1 MSPPAVQRK
10 RVAQACDRCRSRKDK
25 CDGAKPACS
34 ACALRGHTCSYDPAV
49 KKRGLPEGYVRGL
62 ENLWGFTIREAPEV
76 ETNVLSLIERRHGTE
91 ALPRGWNSKDGDEAL
106 SDTWRKSRLSREL
119 DSLLPLLDITDDRPA
134 KRRRQDSSF
143 TPPTEASVFE
153 PAFVPPRET
162 FPVKGEQQNSSAT
175 FPAPS
180 FNSIA
185 SSETMRITDAGQI
198 QLPRNAWELLD
209 VYFSYTHCW
218 LPIFEKH
225 NSLRASYL
233 YPTTIS
239 SSMPGS
245 GDHAALW
252 AMLAYAESQQAI
264 IRGSMT
270 HASILQQ
277 KEPWIA
283 SDTYK
288 IARRLIPDE
297 DGVFELGHIQG
308 LLILTL
314 LNMGMN
320 RWKQA
325 WSLIGQAVRIALEL
339 GLEKFAD
346 DAKSRNRHVFFGCF
360 VLETFVAARLNRSP
374 HLRAQ
379 DAFKC
384 GLLLEDGSDEWSP
397 WVDSIGI
404 RRNGESSSRGPA
416 ATLSTFNRLVQIS
429 AVLNAII
436 CGYSIG
442 TGDHGK
448 FGQLLHKFGW
458 DSKAQEKSGLPLLPH
473 QYHLSCLYSATR
485 APLHANLREETSRA
499 EESFPEILDGL
510 RKNYGL
516 AAVPPTFD
524 CLAHVFIR
532 QFASHGRTVASEDA
546 LNSLVE
552 LLTEMAQT
560 WPTFQDTLLELGKFR
575 SSMFGP
581 NDPVSRFSI
590 PANTNPTTVSGKD
603 INSRENR
610 PQRHPSLDEP
620 MNTPHSSEYTASGQ
634 AILEAAIQ
642 FDPSLLLTADEIKQT
657 STPWTLPVPN
667 LSLAPNPSAIPQT
680 SGGPDS
686 LPYYPILDAQSD
698 DDALFNE
705 FATLDAMKWTN
716 NWDQSLQNLGFTDLN
731 NMKQDFHA
739 FFQEPNL
746 QSPNDRDMG
755 DHLIPGSA
763 ALTDYPNPHMEASQI
778 LQALSASEIPVLP
791 SRQDGG

>member
-25 CDGAKPACS
+25 CDGAKPVCS
-34 ACALRGHTCSYDPAV
+34 ACAVRGHSCSYDPAV

-76 ETNVLSLIERRHGTE
+76 EANVISLMEQRHGTD
-91 ALPRGWNSKDGDEAL
+91 ALPRGWNSKDGEAL

-143 TPPTEASVFE
+143 TPPTEASAFD

-162 FPVKGEQQNSSAT
+162 YPVKGEQQTSSAI
-175 FPAPS
+175 FPAPI
-180 FNSIA
+180 FNGA
-185 SSETMRITDAGQI
+185 SSSEAMKLTDSQQI
-198 QLPRNAWELLD
+198 HLPHNAWELLD

-218 LPIFEKH
+218 LPIIEKH

-233 YPTTIS
+233 YPTSIS

-252 AMLAYAESQQAI
+252 AILAYAECHQAI
-264 IRGSMT
+264 IRRNMT
-270 HASILQQ
+270 HGLQQ
-277 KEPWIA
+277 NDPWMA

-288 IARRLIPDE
+288 TARSLIPDE
-297 DGVFELGHIQG
+297 DGVFELGHIQS

-325 WSLIGQAVRIALEL
+325 WSLIGQAVRMALEL
-339 GLEKFAD
+339 RLEKCPD
-346 DAKSRNRHVFFGCF
+346 DAKSRNRHTFFGCF
-360 VLETFVAARLNRSP
+360 VLETLVAARLNRSP

-379 DAFKC
+379 DALNC

-404 RRNGESSSRGPA
+404 RRNSESSSRGPA
-416 ATLSTFNRLVQIS
+416 STLSTFNRLVQIS
-429 AVLNAII
+429 AVLNAIV

-442 TGDHGK
+442 AEDHGK
-448 FGQLLHKFGW
+448 FDLLLRKFGW
-458 DSKAQEKSGLPLLPH
+458 DSKALDKPGPPLLPH

-485 APLHANLREETSRA
+485 APVHAHQRGQASRA
-499 EESFPEILDGL
+499 EESLPDLLDGL

-524 CLAHVFIR
+524 CLAHVYIR
-532 QFASHGRTVASEDA
+532 QYASHGRTVASEEA
-546 LNSLVE
+546 LNSLEE

-575 SSMFGP
+575 SSMSGANVP
-581 NDPVSRFSI
+581 LSRFSNL
-590 PANTNPTTVSGKD
+590 PNTNPTTTVGKD
-603 INSRENR
+603 INLKESR

-620 MNTPHSSEYTASGQ
+620 MNTPSSSEYTSSGQ

-642 FDPSLLLTADEIKQT
+642 FDPSLLLMDDEIKPI
-657 STPWTLPVPN
+657 STPWSLPVGNLTLAANSPN
-667 LSLAPNPSAIPQT
+667 IPQP
-680 SGGPDS
+680 SGGPAS
-686 LPYYPILDAQSD
+686 LPYYPMFDSQTD

-716 NWDQSLQNLGFTDLN
+716 NWDQSLQNLGFTDLD

-746 QSPNDRDMG
+746 RPSNEHDMG
-755 DHLIPGSA
+755 DHLMAGSA
-763 ALTDYPNPHMEASQI
+763 ALMEYPSPHMEASQI

>member
-1 MSPPAVQRK
+1 MSPPAAAVQRK

-76 ETNVLSLIERRHGTE
+76 ETNVISLIEQRHGTE
-91 ALPRGWNSKDGDEAL
+91 GLPRGWNNKDGDEPL

-143 TPPTEASVFE
+143 TPPTESSAFDPASI
-153 PAFVPPRET
+153 PREPY
-162 FPVKGEQQNSSAT
+162 PVKGERQSSSAI
-175 FPAPS
+175 FQAPS
-180 FNSIA
+180 FNGTA
-185 SSETMRITDAGQI
+185 STETTMHVDAEQTP
-198 QLPRNAWELLD
+198 LPHNAWELLD
-209 VYFSYTHCW
+209 VYFSYTHSW
-218 LPIFEKH
+218 LPIVEKH

-233 YPTTIS
+233 YPTEIS

-252 AMLAYAESQQAI
+252 AILAYAECHQAI
-264 IRGSMT
+264 IRRSMAHT
-270 HASILQQ
+270 FILQQ
-277 KEPWIA
+277 DGPWIA
-283 SDTYK
+283 SATYK
-288 IARRLIPDE
+288 TARSLIPDE
-297 DGVFELGHIQG
+297 DGVFELGHIQS

-314 LNMGMN
+314 LNMGKN

-339 GLEKFAD
+339 GLEKCPD

-360 VLETFVAARLNRSP
+360 VLETLVAARLNRSP

-379 DAFKC
+379 DALNC

-397 WVDSIGI
+397 WVDNIGI
-404 RRNGESSSRGPA
+404 RRNSESSSRGPG

-442 TGDHGK
+442 TRDHGK
-448 FGQLLHKFGW
+448 FDLLLHKFGW
-458 DSKAQEKSGLPLLPH
+458 DSKAQDKNGSALLPH
-473 QYHLSCLYSATR
+473 QYHLRCLYSATR
-485 APLHANLREETSRA
+485 APLHANIHEQASRT
-499 EESFPEILDGL
+499 EESVPELLDGL

-532 QFASHGRTVASEDA
+532 QFTSHGSTVASEDA
-546 LNSLVE
+546 FNNLSE
-552 LLTEMAQT
+552 LLTEMART
-560 WPTFQDTLLELGKFR
+560 WPTFQDTLLELGKLR

-581 NDPVSRFSI
+581 KLPASRFS
-590 PANTNPTTVSGKD
+590 NSLGTNPTTIVGKD
-603 INSRENR
+603 INLRDSR

-620 MNTPHSSEYTASGQ
+620 MITPNPSEYTASGQ
-634 AILEAAIQ
+634 ALFEAAIQ
-642 FDPSLLLTADEIKQT
+642 FDPSVLSGADEMQHT
-657 STPWTLPVPN
+657 STPWTLPVAN
-667 LSLAPNPSAIPQT
+667 LTLAANPPIAPQP
-680 SGGPDS
+680 GAGPPS
-686 LPYYPILDAQSD
+686 VPYYPIFDSPPD

-705 FATLDAMKWTN
+705 TN
-716 NWDQSLQNLGFTDLN
+716 NWDQSLQNLGFTDVD

-739 FFQEPNL
+739 FFQGPDL
-746 QSPNDRDMG
+746 QPPNDHDMG
-755 DHLIPGSA
+755 DHLMPSSA
-763 ALTDYPNPHMEASQI
+763 ALTEYPNPHMEASQI
-778 LQALSASEIPVLP
+778 LQALSASEVPALP

>member
-25 CDGAKPACS
+25 CDGAKPVCS

-62 ENLWGFTIREAPEV
+62 ENLWGFTIREAPEI
-76 ETNVLSLIERRHGTE
+76 ETSVLSLIEQRHGTE
-91 ALPRGWNSKDGDEAL
+91 ALPRGWNSKDADEAL

-134 KRRRQDSSF
+134 KRRRQESSF
-143 TPPTEASVFE
+143 TPPTEASAFDS
-153 PAFVPPRET
+153 AFVPPHET
-162 FPVKGEQQNSSAT
+162 YPVKGERQDSSGT

-180 FNSIA
+180 FNSTA
-185 SSETMRITDAGQI
+185 SSDTTRPTDSEQV
-198 QLPRNAWELLD
+198 QLPHNAWELLD

-218 LPIFEKH
+218 LPIIEKH

-233 YPTTIS
+233 YPTAIS
-239 SSMPGS
+239 SSVTGS

-252 AMLAYAESQQAI
+252 AMLAYAECHQAI
-264 IRGSMT
+264 IRGGIAHS
-270 HASILQQ
+270 SSLQQ
-277 KEPWIA
+277 KDPWIPN
-283 SDTYK
+283 DTYK
-288 IARRLIPDE
+288 TARCLVPDE
-297 DGVFELGHIQG
+297 DGVFELGHIQS

-314 LNMGMN
+314 LNMGKN

-339 GLEKFAD
+339 GLEKYAD

-360 VLETFVAARLNRSP
+360 VLETLVAARLNRSP

-379 DAFKC
+379 DALNC

-397 WVDSIGI
+397 WVDSIRI
-404 RRNGESSSRGPA
+404 RRNSESSSRGPG

-442 TGDHGK
+442 TEDHGK
-448 FGQLLHKFGW
+448 FDLLLHKFGW
-458 DSKAQEKSGLPLLPH
+458 DSKAQDKHGLPLLPH

-485 APLHANLREETSRA
+485 APLHANQASRT
-499 EESFPEILDGL
+499 EESLPELLDGL
-510 RKNYGL
+510 RENYGL

-532 QFASHGRTVASEDA
+532 QYASHGRTVASEGA
-546 LNSLVE
+546 LNSLAE

-581 NDPVSRFSI
+581 NAPVSRFSN
-590 PANTNPTTVSGKD
+590 PPNTNPTTIVGKD
-603 INSRENR
+603 INLRESR

-620 MNTPHSSEYTASGQ
+620 MNTPNPSEYTASGQ

-642 FDPSLLLTADEIKQT
+642 FDPSLLITDEIKQI
-657 STPWTLPVPN
+657 STPWSLPVAN
-667 LSLAPNPSAIPQT
+667 LTLAANPPAAPHPG
-680 SGGPDS
+680 GGPAS
-686 LPYYPILDAQSD
+686 LPYYPIFDAQTD

-705 FATLDAMKWTN
+705 FATLDAMKWQVLT
-716 NWDQSLQNLGFTDLN
+716 FT
-731 NMKQDFHA
+731 FH
-739 FFQEPNL
+739 F
-746 QSPNDRDMG
+746 
-755 DHLIPGSA
+755 
-763 ALTDYPNPHMEASQI
+763 
-778 LQALSASEIPVLP
+778 
-791 SRQDGG
+791 

>member
-25 CDGAKPACS
+25 CDGAKPVCS
-34 ACALRGHTCSYDPAV
+34 ACAVRGHACSYDPAV

-76 ETNVLSLIERRHGTE
+76 ETNVISLMEQRHGTE
-91 ALPRGWNSKDGDEAL
+91 ALPRGWNSKDGEAL

-143 TPPTEASVFE
+143 TPPTEASAFD
-153 PAFVPPRET
+153 PAFIPPGET
-162 FPVKGEQQNSSAT
+162 YPVKGERRNSSAT
-175 FPAPS
+175 FPAPV
-180 FNSIA
+180 FNSA
-185 SSETMRITDAGQI
+185 VSSETMKLADSQQS
-198 QLPRNAWELLD
+198 QLPHNAWELLD

-218 LPIFEKH
+218 LPIVEKH

-233 YPTTIS
+233 YPTTIY
-239 SSMPGS
+239 SSMTGS

-252 AMLAYAESQQAI
+252 AMLAYAECHHDI
-264 IRGSMT
+264 IRRSMS
-270 HASILQQ
+270 HDFILQQ
-277 KEPWIA
+277 KDPWIP

-288 IARRLIPDE
+288 TARGLIPDE
-297 DGVFELGHIQG
+297 DGAFELGHIQS

-314 LNMGMN
+314 LNMGKN

-325 WSLIGQAVRIALEL
+325 WALIGQAVRIALEL
-339 GLEKFAD
+339 GLEKCPD

-360 VLETFVAARLNRSP
+360 VLETLVAARLNRSP

-379 DAFKC
+379 DALNC

-397 WVDSIGI
+397 WVDTIGI
-404 RRNGESSSRGPA
+404 RRNSGSSSRGPGS
-416 ATLSTFNRLVQIS
+416 TLSTFNRLVQIS

-442 TGDHGK
+442 AEDHRK
-448 FGQLLHKFGW
+448 FDLLLHKFGW
-458 DSKAQEKSGLPLLPH
+458 DSKAQDKPGLPLLPH

-485 APLHANLREETSRA
+485 APLHAHQRGQASRA
-499 EESFPEILDGL
+499 EESLPELLDGL

-516 AAVPPTFD
+516 ATVPPTFD
-524 CLAHVFIR
+524 CLAHVYIR
-532 QFASHGRTVASEDA
+532 QYASHGRTVASEGT
-546 LNSLVE
+546 LNSLAE

-560 WPTFQDTLLELGKFR
+560 WPTFQDTVLELGKFR
-575 SSMFGP
+575 SSMLGP
-581 NDPVSRFSI
+581 NVPVSRFSNL
-590 PANTNPTTVSGKD
+590 PNTTIAGKD
-603 INSRENR
+603 IDLRESR
-610 PQRHPSLDEP
+610 PQRHPSVDEP
-620 MNTPHSSEYTASGQ
+620 MNAPSSSEYTASGQ

-642 FDPSLLLTADEIKQT
+642 FDPSLLLMDDEIKPT
-657 STPWTLPVPN
+657 STPWTLPVAN
-667 LSLAPNPSAIPQT
+667 LTLAANPPTIPQP
-680 SGGPDS
+680 GAGPAS
-686 LPYYPILDAQSD
+686 LPYYPIFDAQTD

-705 FATLDAMKWTN
+705 TN
-716 NWDQSLQNLGFTDLN
+716 NWDQSLQNLGFTDLD

-746 QSPNDRDMG
+746 QPSNEHHMG
-755 DHLIPGSA
+755 DHLMSGSA
-763 ALTDYPNPHMEASQI
+763 ALTEYPNPHMEAGQI

-791 SRQDGG
+791 GRQDGG

>member
-62 ENLWGFTIREAPEV
+62 ENLWGFTIREAPEI

-91 ALPRGWNSKDGDEAL
+91 ALPRGWNNKDGDEPL

-143 TPPTEASVFE
+143 TPPTEASAFD

-162 FPVKGEQQNSSAT
+162 YPVKGERQNSSVT
-175 FPAPS
+175 FPVPS

-185 SSETMRITDAGQI
+185 SSETMRLTDSEQI
-198 QLPRNAWELLD
+198 QLPHNAWELLD

-218 LPIFEKH
+218 LPIVEKH

-239 SSMPGS
+239 STMPAS

-252 AMLAYAESQQAI
+252 AMLAYAECHQAI
-264 IRGSMT
+264 IRGSMAHT
-270 HASILQQ
+270 SILQQ

-288 IARRLIPDE
+288 TARSLIPDE
-297 DGVFELGHIQG
+297 DGVFEIGHVQS

-325 WSLIGQAVRIALEL
+325 WSLIGQAVRIAFEL
-339 GLEKFAD
+339 GLEKYAD

-360 VLETFVAARLNRSP
+360 VLETLVAARLNRSP

-379 DAFKC
+379 DALNC
-384 GLLLEDGSDEWSP
+384 GLLHEDGSDEWSP
-397 WVDSIGI
+397 WVDSVGI
-404 RRNGESSSRGPA
+404 RRNSGSSSRGPG
-416 ATLSTFNRLVQIS
+416 ATLSTFNRLVQVS

-442 TGDHGK
+442 TGDHAK
-448 FGQLLHKFGW
+448 FDQLLHKFGW
-458 DSKAQEKSGLPLLPH
+458 SSKAQDKPGSSLLPH
-473 QYHLSCLYSATR
+473 QYHLSCLYSAAR
-485 APLHANLREETSRA
+485 APLQAHLREGARQT
-499 EESFPEILDGL
+499 EESLPEVLDGL
-510 RKNYGL
+510 RKNFGL

-532 QFASHGRTVASEDA
+532 QYASHGRTVASEGA
-546 LNSLVE
+546 LNSLME

-581 NDPVSRFSI
+581 NAPVSRFSN
-590 PANTNPTTVSGKD
+590 PPNTNPTTVVGKD
-603 INSRENR
+603 INFRESR

-620 MNTPHSSEYTASGQ
+620 MNTPNSSEYTSSGQ

-642 FDPSLLLTADEIKQT
+642 FDPSLLLTTDEIKQT
-657 STPWTLPVPN
+657 STPWTLPVAN
-667 LSLAPNPSAIPQT
+667 LSLAANPPVVPHG
-680 SGGPDS
+680 GGPAS
-686 LPYYPILDAQSD
+686 LPYHPIFDSPTD

-705 FATLDAMKWTN
+705 TN
-716 NWDQSLQNLGFTDLN
+716 NWDQSLQNLGFTDLD

-739 FFQEPNL
+739 FFQDPDL
-746 QSPNDRDMG
+746 QPSNDHDMG
-755 DHLIPGSA
+755 GHLMPSSA
-763 ALTDYPNPHMEASQI
+763 ALAEYPNPHMEASQI